1 MIGWTKSEQNWV
13 YQIPLSLCCV
23 PSVNF
28 LRPLLRTSAMWRM
41 NLEATHLHCSAQLLF
56 LFALGPLCLCHS
68 RCLQLPAQPFYTQAT
83 LEILGSS
90 HPSPA
95 EMESNQQTFFLERTV
110 RRYRSRPNQRYALDL
125 IEKSQLRSRIQAPY
139 PRTFAPGWLSALLY
153 SSQSS
158 TGACTKTC
166 W

>member
-13 YQIPLSLCCV
+13 DQIPLSLCCV
-23 PSVNF
+23 LSVNF

-41 NLEATHLHCSAQLLF
+41 NLEATHLHCSTQLLF

-95 EMESNQQTFFLERTV
+95 EMESNQQTFFLGRTV
-110 RRYRSRPNQRYALDL
+110 WRYVLDL
-125 IEKSQLRSRIQAPY
+125 IEKSRLRSGIQAPY
-139 PRTFAPGWLSALLY
+139 HRTFAPGWLSALLY

-166 W
+166 R